1 MVAEIIILF
10 SGIVARYV
18 LHTPLVWSDELASI
32 LFLWLAMLGS
42 VIAFRRG
49 EHMRMAAL
57 VNRASPATRAM
68 LNMVAVAAA
77 LAFLLML
84 QGPGFEYASEER
96 YVTTAALEIPNVWRA
111 AALPV
116 STALMTLIAL
126 LRLVEHGQWRTTGL
140 ALLLVG
146 GVVALMLAL
155 QPALA
160 GLGNANLLIF
170 FVGIV
175 AGSVFAGV
183 PIAFAFGLATFGY
196 LSLTT
201 DLPMMVVVGRMDE
214 GMSHLILLAVPL
226 FVFLGV
232 LIEMT
237 GMAQRMVAFL
247 ASLLG
252 HVRGGL
258 SMC

>member
-1 MVAEIIILF
+1 
-10 SGIVARYV
+10 
-18 LHTPLVWSDELASI
+18 
-32 LFLWLAMLGS
+32 
-42 VIAFRRG
+42 
-49 EHMRMAAL
+49 
-57 VNRASPATRAM
+57 
-68 LNMVAVAAA
+68 
-77 LAFLLML
+77 
-84 QGPGFEYASEER
+84 
-96 YVTTAALEIPNVWRA
+96 
-111 AALPV
+111 
-116 STALMTLIAL
+116 MTLIAL

-183 PIAFAFGLATFGY
+183 PIAFAFGLTGY

-258 SMC
+258 SYVLIGAMYVVSGISGAKAADMAAWRRCCSRKCASAAPATAIWWRCCRPPARRPRPCRPAWS